1 MLRALASICFVFV
14 VFEVAHSQGWHGIVP
29 LHSSCED
36 VQRVLGITKCENKTY
51 DLKDATVSIAFSDGS
66 CLSQWKVPAGTV
78 LSLDIHPKPAVR
90 FVDLHLDERKY
101 KRIVDQ
107 SDPNIVYY
115 KNYHDGLSIVVL
127 ANGMVA
133 YLSYGPSAKDDS
145 LRCSRESVDQE
156 QPIVDV
162 GFWKIDEYGAIGPK
176 EEQSRLD
183 EFARRLRAERTTQAY
198 IIAYG
203 GRRSWPGEA
212 RDRANCAKDYLVK
225 KQGIDK
231 RRVVTVDGGYHEE
244 AVVALYTG
252 LENGGPPSASPTVD
266 PRTVQ
271 IIKDHRVKIQRGV
284 CRPPNKGRAK
294 RS

>member
-1 MLRALASICFVFV
+1 MVRALASICFVFV
-14 VFEVAHSQGWHGIVP
+14 VFEVAHSQGWHGIAP

-36 VQRVLGITKCENKTY
+36 VQRALGIEKCENKTY
-51 DLKDATVSIAFSDGS
+51 DLKDATVSIAFSDGT
-66 CLSQWKVPAGTV
+66 CLSEWKVPAGTV

-90 FVDLHLDERKY
+90 FDDLHLDEHNYR
-101 KRIVDQ
+101 RIVDQ
-107 SDPNIVYY
+107 QDPNIVYY
-115 KNYHDGLSIVVL
+115 KNYHEGLSIVVL
-127 ANGMVA
+127 ADGMVA
-133 YLSYGPSAKDDS
+133 YLSYGPSAQDNY

-156 QPIVDV
+156 QAGDI
-162 GFWKIDEYGAIGPK
+162 GFWKIDEYGAINPK
-176 EEQSRLD
+176 EERARLD
-183 EFARRLRAERTTQAY
+183 EFARRLRAQPATHAY

-231 RRVVTVDGGYHEE
+231 GRVVTLDGGYQEE
-244 AVVALYTG
+244 AVVELYI
-252 LENGGPPSASPTVD
+252 LEIGDPPSASPTVD
-266 PRTVQ
+266 PREVQ
-271 IIKDHRVKIQRGV
+271 IIKDHRVKDQRGV